1 MATQQGLSIICLR
14 IGAFQ
19 GPEEVQDPE
28 KSLWMMNAWISPR
41 DMTQLIAKCI
51 ENKLIH
57 FGIFN
62 ALSGNRF
69 NRMDITLAKELLG
82 YQPEDDFVE
91 SHPVLH
97 DLKLNEKVKPHN
109 ETAMGYESGLRSE
122 QS

>member
-1 MATQQGLSIICLR
+1 MYLRLLSFFIILLGLNIKYFCAVIDPPIVESLARYMATQQGLSIICLR

-69 NRMDITLAKELLG
+69 
-82 YQPEDDFVE
+82 V
-91 SHPVLH
+91 V
-97 DLKLNEKVKPHN
+97 
-109 ETAMGYESGLRSE
+109 
-122 QS
+122 

>member
-62 ALSGNRF
+62 ALSGNRYVF
-69 NRMDITLAKELLG
+69 YPLKSEKDAAYIFCLLTT
-82 YQPEDDFVE
+82 V
-91 SHPVLH
+91 
-97 DLKLNEKVKPHN
+97 
-109 ETAMGYESGLRSE
+109 
-122 QS
+122 